1 MNEDAEEVKA
11 IPLETDPEILA
22 KLREYDERS
31 SVLCLECGYNGLMGI
46 EGKHVPWYLTWW
58 VLIPILLTG
67 VGFVPALALG
77 IWRGVSVKK
86 TVRCPNCDSQLT

>member
-1 MNEDAEEVKA
+1 ME
-11 IPLETDPEILA
+11 
-22 KLREYDERS
+22 KLREYDEHS
-31 SVLCLECGYNGLMGI
+31 TVLCLECGYNGLMGV

-67 VGFVPALALG
+67 VGTIPAIALG
-77 IWRGVSVKK
+77 LWRGFSVKE